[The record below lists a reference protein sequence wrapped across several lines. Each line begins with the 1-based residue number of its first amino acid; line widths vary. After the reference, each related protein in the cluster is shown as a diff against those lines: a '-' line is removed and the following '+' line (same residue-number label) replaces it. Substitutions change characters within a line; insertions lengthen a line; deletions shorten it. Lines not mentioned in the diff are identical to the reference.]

1 MAVSYMKQIP
11 KSINAATWVGRQ
23 QAFAVMATKC
33 TLAQAECLRQIR
45 ESRAYEA
52 YGLTWEKF
60 CRQHAGIA
68 RSQADRLIH
77 QLNEFGAT
85 YFRLSE
91 LVNISDATYRQLAP
105 RIHGDTIEIGGQ
117 QLAIIPENAPKL
129 RAGIHK
135 LRGELRTL
143 QTEMLFHR
151 AEMADLQKQL
161 EDILGQFS
169 RRARFPLP
177 GDQRES
183 FANLLRHVIYRMRIV
198 ADEFNTPA
206 A

>member
-1 MAVSYMKQIP
+1 MAVSYMKQP
-11 KSINAATWVGRQ
+11 QKSIDAATWVGRQ
-23 QAFAVMATKC
+23 QAFAVMASKC
-33 TLAQAECLRQIR
+33 TLAQAECLRRMR

-52 YGLTWEKF
+52 YGVTWEKF
-60 CRQHAGIA
+60 CRQYAGMA
-68 RSQADRLIH
+68 RSQADRMIH

-91 LVNISDATYRQLAP
+91 LVNISEATYRKLAP

-151 AEMADLQKQL
+151 TEMADLQKQL
-161 EDILGQFS
+161 EDILGEFS

-177 GDQRES
+177 TDQRES
-183 FANLLRHVIYRMRIV
+183 LANLLRHVIYRMNTV
-198 ADEFNTPA
+198 ADEFKVPPA
-206 A
+206 

>member
-1 MAVSYMKQIP
+1 MAVSQMKQPQKTID
-11 KSINAATWVGRQ
+11 AATWVGRQ
-23 QAFAVMATKC
+23 QAFAVMASKC
-33 TLAQAECLRQIR
+33 TLAQAECLRQMR
-45 ESRAYEA
+45 ETRAYEA

-68 RSQADRLIH
+68 RSHADHLIH
-77 QLNEFGAT
+77 KLNEFGAT

-91 LVNISDATYRQLAP
+91 LVNISDATYRKLEP

-129 RAGIHK
+129 RAGINR
-135 LRGELRTL
+135 LRGEMRIL

-161 EDILGQFS
+161 EDILGVFS

-177 GDQRES
+177 GDQREG
-183 FANLLRHVIYRMRIV
+183 FANLLRHVIFRMKAV

-206 A
+206 T